1 MDCGNGKENGG
12 DVTWIITMRSGLA
25 GGRIALQL
33 EGKTNEIKRK
43 RGLIMSV
50 PRLLIGL
57 LFSPLYVSVINA
69 GTVPLTL
76 QNPSKTEYKNWPVT
90 FGVPFAK
97 GAAGPDDKFVLKD
110 ASGKE
115 IPVQT
120 EITSTWGLNG
130 PVRWL
135 LVDFSA
141 ELNGKEQQSY
151 TLEYGKDLK
160 NEKTEKSVSVKTLAQ
175 PFQGYEIQNGFLK
188 LTVSKDRFNLFDK
201 VMVSDEKGGYK
212 TLAQN
217 STDAGPYLIDASGKI
232 YMAAWGQP
240 DEVKIEE
247 NGPLRVVVCAKGWY
261 YSKEGEKF
269 CRYIVRTHIFAEQ
282 PFVKVLYT
290 FIITGDSDRAKFNDI
305 GLRIPVAAAQCL
317 FGGVAGSPYQLAG
330 KSYYLLQYDSDKFA
344 VRKEGEALEWDKDL
358 SGNKAPGW
366 IKVSGDNGSV
376 LMFIK
381 DFWQQFPK
389 ELEAVDQALVFH
401 AWPAHGIAKPGR
413 KVEDAMIQYLWF
425 CHEGKTLDF
434 KVPEAYSSH
443 KEGYS
448 DNDYRYLRGSTNAN
462 CMGLAKTHELF
473 LTFEG
478 NDKETGDKK
487 IFALWENNPVCMA
500 SPEQM
505 CSAGVFGKLHYYD
518 PAKFPEA
525 EKGLSRAFDC
535 ERRLEDHTKDYG
547 MFNFGDGHTCWDLK
561 RNRWVDMYRCWRG
574 FHHGA
579 PRVPWI
585 LYVRSGDLKYLQ
597 YGIRNAR
604 HLMDIDVC
612 NHTTPELEKKGY
624 PEGKIPGALCDYK
637 GIVHWY
643 SGERLFDYNC
653 LTDFMLYYYYLTGDR
668 RGLEAAQQWGE
679 SVKKKF
685 EKKFENPFGCREGAG
700 VISSLIDLYQA
711 TWDEDYR
718 KIIDKMVD
726 YMFTTQNMG
735 KTNQVLSIESKK
747 VLPYGAFPQWE
758 NYAPWLEKYWDLTG
772 DEKAGKRIVAWADAY
787 IAGWGD
793 SCSHYGIQI
802 NIPAYAYFV
811 SQDPKYLSYGLKLMN
826 CFLSRIENSPGTLLD
841 GFAYICQVSLGYGY
855 MAQRIPYFLQALSE
869 AKAPVE
875 ETWASS
881 DQFPLPFTV
890 VYAKGKNKNID
901 FVILKERDTDINIIL
916 KGMIS
921 YTNKSPLKV
930 SVISP
935 SEETVE
941 TEFILDEGVF
951 KVDLTVPADGETG
964 VYQVNVS
971 RRGGSW
977 YLENPVKTEPEL
989 KLVFPVKGRTF
1000 MTNGSGTN
1008 YYFMVPEK
1016 TKSFTVKT
1024 VSSGYYG
1031 IFNPD
1036 GKMAAKIM
1044 STPGKETITEIT
1056 PEPGQTGKL
1065 WEIRGSFSIKLWETR
1080 GSFSIDILSKDTDI
1094 PAYFAADP
1102 KLFFSPE
1109 SIKK

>member
-1 MDCGNGKENGG
+1 MK
-12 DVTWIITMRSGLA
+12 
-25 GGRIALQL
+25 
-33 EGKTNEIKRK
+33 
-43 RGLIMSV
+43 
-50 PRLLIGL
+50 RLLIGL
-57 LFSPLYVSVINA
+57 LCSLPYVGVIKA
-69 GTVPLTL
+69 GEIPLTL

-90 FGVPFAK
+90 FGAPFAK
-97 GAAGPDDKFVLKD
+97 GAAGPEDKFVLKD

-115 IPVQT
+115 IPVQA

-141 ELNGKEQQSY
+141 ELDGKDKQSY

-160 NEKTEKSVSVKTLAQ
+160 SVKTEKPVLVKTLE
-175 PFQGYEIQNGFLK
+175 PPWPGYEIQNGFLK

-201 VMVSDEKGGYK
+201 VMVADGKGGYK
-212 TLAQN
+212 PLARD
-217 STDAGPYLIDASGKI
+217 STDAGPYLIDASGKM
-232 YMAAWGQP
+232 YMAAWGPP

-247 NGPLRVVVCAKGWY
+247 NGPLRAVVCAKGWY

-305 GLRIPVAAAQCL
+305 GLRIPVAAEKCL
-317 FGGVAGSPYQLAG
+317 FGGVEGKPYRLAG
-330 KSYYLLQYDSDKFA
+330 KSYYLLQYASDKFA
-344 VRKEGEALEWDKDL
+344 VRKEGAALEWDKDL
-358 SGNKAPGW
+358 SGEKAPGW
-366 IKVSGDNGSV
+366 IKVSGDNGSA

-389 ELEAVDQALVFH
+389 ELEATDQALVFH
-401 AWPAHGIAKPGR
+401 AWPAHGTAKPGR

-448 DNDYRYLRGSTNAN
+448 DNDYRYLRSATNAN

-473 LTFEG
+473 LKFEG
-478 NDKETGDKK
+478 NDQETGDKK
-487 IFALWENNPVCMA
+487 TIALWANNPVGMA
-500 SPEQM
+500 SPAQM

-525 EKGLSRAFDC
+525 EKGLSSAFDC

-547 MFNFGDGHTCWDLK
+547 MFNFGDGHTSWDFK
-561 RNRWVDMYRCWRG
+561 KNRWMDMYRCWRAL
-574 FHHGA
+574 HHGA

-604 HLMDIDVC
+604 HIMDMDIC
-612 NHTTPELEKKGY
+612 NHATPELESKKY
-624 PEGKIPGALCDYK
+624 PEQKITGALNDYK
-637 GIVHWY
+637 GIVHWH
-643 SGERLFDYNC
+643 SGGRLFDYNC

-668 RGLEAAQQWGE
+668 RGFEAAQQWGE

-685 EKKFENPFGCREGAG
+685 GKPFGTRSGAG
-700 VISSLIDLYQA
+700 VTSSLIDLYQA

-726 YMFTTQNMG
+726 HLFTTQNME
-735 KTNQVLSIESKK
+735 KTNQVSSIENNEAKTLSKE

-793 SCSHYGIQI
+793 SCSQYGGIQI

-811 SQDPKYLSYGLKLMN
+811 SQDPKYLSYGLRLMN
-826 CFLSRIENSPGTLLD
+826 NFLSSIENSPGTPLD
-841 GFAYICQVSLGYGY
+841 GFAHSGQVSLGYGY

-875 ETWASS
+875 ENGASFDKYS
-881 DQFPLPFTV
+881 LPFTLV
-890 VYAKGKNKNID
+890 SGKEKNKNIKNLD
-901 FVILKERDTDINIIL
+901 IKHIDIIVLKERDTDIKIIL
-916 KGMIS
+916 KGMII
-921 YTNKSPLKV
+921 YTDKSPLKARI
-930 SVISP
+930 ISP

-941 TEFILDEGVF
+941 TEFVLDKGAF

-964 VYQVNVS
+964 VYQVNMS
-971 RRGGSW
+971 RKGSGW

-1000 MTNGSGTN
+1000 EVRNGSVAN
-1008 YYFMVPEK
+1008 YYFMAPEK

-1024 VSSGYYG
+1024 VSSGYYDV
-1031 IFNPD
+1031 FNPD

-1044 STPGKETITEIT
+1044 STPGKETVTEIT
-1056 PEPGQTGKL
+1056 PEPGQAGKL
-1065 WEIRGSFSIKLWETR
+1065 WEIRGGFNG
-1080 GSFSIDILSKDTDI
+1080 GSMDIFSKDTDI

-1102 KLFFSPE
+1102 KLFFNPE